1 MANFSQ
7 KVAFIYNSKR
17 LKINEYSQETIK
29 QMNLTSNITIEVIF
43 YHLQ

>member
-17 LKINEYSQETIK
+17 LKINEYSQETIRE
-29 QMNLTSNITIEVIF
+29 MILPNNCTIKVIY
-43 YHLQ
+43 YHL